1 MARSSQRIVHSTPCA
16 SLEAH
21 GCYNR
26 LRPVEQFK
34 RKNCCVSAARLSLNQ
49 CLLIGVFIFC
59 CLLSTGYSATVK
71 TGCRKHG
78 TQHVIDEPGC
88 DLVAVNINMCSGYC
102 MSFSYPNPGENS
114 ITVHGKCC
122 RMVDTEWI
130 DVKVNCDD
138 GERKMR
144 IPSALECRCFDC
156 A

>member
-1 MARSSQRIVHSTPCA
+1 MEELWQVTNSLEQRSSLTRPRR
-16 SLEAH
+16 
-21 GCYNR
+21 YNT
-26 LRPVEQFK
+26 LRPITPNRQSI
-34 RKNCCVSAARLSLNQ
+34 CSLSTNGLLLNRYS
-49 CLLIGVFIFC
+49 IFAVFTFC
-59 CLLSTGYSATVK
+59 CLIATGYSAAVK

-102 MSFSYPNPGENS
+102 MSFSFPNPGENS

-130 DVKVNCDD
+130 EVKVNCDD
-138 GERKMR
+138 GERKMK
-144 IPSALECRCFDC
+144 IPSAVECRCFDC